1 MLPLWVKKN
10 GTGSENKKRAWPEQI
25 GCHPLMCVFV
35 NLKSTPLLAD
45 TREML
50 LKGHRVSGIQV
61 LHPTI
66 PHLDMWANRLRWQV
80 ERKVST

>member
-1 MLPLWVKKN
+1 
-10 GTGSENKKRAWPEQI
+10 
-25 GCHPLMCVFV
+25 MCVFV

-61 LHPTI
+61 LHATI

-80 ERKVST
+80 ESKVST

>member
-1 MLPLWVKKN
+1 
-10 GTGSENKKRAWPEQI
+10 
-25 GCHPLMCVFV
+25 MCVFV

-61 LHPTI
+61 LHATI

-80 ERKVST
+80 ESKVSTWLSNKLKQIKSEQRKAITY